1 VKDILHKTPH
11 HNKTILCRVLEIMK
25 IDAQKDPE
33 NFSEARHA
41 KTLVNQVIY
50 SSFGVIWFIFLQGN
64 IGTYSC

>member
-1 VKDILHKTPH
+1 VRDIFYKTPH

-33 NFSEARHA
+33 IFSEAHHA
-41 KTLVNQVIY
+41 KILVNQVIY
-50 SSFGVIWFIFLQGN
+50 PSFGVIWFIFLHGD